1 MRKDLYEISL
11 WQDKL
16 DKDGAYYD
24 EEKVVVIGS
33 DTMTSPCRAVEP
45 KLIENINGTNT
56 LTFKL
61 YYTYIDTETGKR
73 EDNPYIKLL
82 TNERRVKCKWKNKWY
97 EFVIKGIQEDSN
109 GKTIT
114 YTCKDLFINEL
125 SKTGFNLEFDNK
137 LENNQGTVK
146 ELGEKILEGTD
157 WKIGDSDTI
166 EQTLEESLYGVKV
179 PERFNIPWT
188 DGTGTE
194 FHTFLKNTYILIP
207 YSTVED
213 RLKNNSFVQFF
224 YSGDED
230 DPFTSTEKYSK
241 YSYNGSNLLIGLT
254 CYYIEGSNSVSEFW
268 RKLNFDNEVTE
279 PEITL
284 TNWRADRLVREPL
297 QEYSALVN
305 RYCDVYKNSEN
316 KKLYKYITT
325 EYNDPTTVQ
334 NLLVNSKDFKDTN
347 GWVGDGLGWI
357 LYPPFDDKTQIDKY
371 NATTYLKIEDSKSI
385 CNTGIK
391 KSSMYIENG
400 FQSGEKYIFRV
411 KGYEDKAG
419 SPNINSPLT
428 LPENAKDIFSPKILP
443 YEKFKNPTEDSNT
456 PYYFHYDSN
465 KDITAQKNSGWI
477 EYVLV
482 CNKSITKKDI
492 DIENLCLAL
501 TPKQTCWIEEIQ
513 FFKEE
518 RDAEGNRINPG
529 EMDKQSAAKL
539 VYRYFDPE
547 TQIDPDNIEFIYSGE
562 TDITPGGYFLIYPKD
577 KNGNYTYEKIRSI
590 TGKQSNRFNL
600 LQSLAET
607 FECWVRFE
615 ILHDEITG
623 KILRE
628 KGSPKKYVHFKKE
641 VGHEVGYG
649 FVYGIDLKTISRS
662 IDSNQLATKVIVV
675 PNVNEYA
682 KNGVCEIA
690 QSVHNP
696 AKENFIINFDYF
708 INQGLLDGGA
718 FNRDLLL
725 PSTSGGIGYYPE
737 LKKLNTE
744 YYDSIELVSAKKIE
758 LDKQKSMLSLYK
770 QYVISDDEQIT
781 ALQLEIAQLA
791 GFSTFND
798 SILDLISNYI
808 RNNNGTEKISSML
821 VTLTTLKKVRN
832 SHQEIVDKLTTS
844 ISALGAKIKDKE
856 NRQEEIIKEL
866 ENLHRDF
873 NTKYSRFIQ
882 EGSWTSQDYLDE
894 NLYYLDARSVA
905 YTSSRPKISYNIS
918 VIRLSALKE
927 FEGKVFNVGD
937 ISYIQDKEFFGTDIY
952 GTPYKEKVLIS
963 EIISNFDSPKNDTFK
978 IQNYKTQFEDLF
990 QRITATTQSLQ
1001 YTTGEYQR
1009 AASIVEDSGAIKPET
1024 LQLSLAQSANLL
1036 YSSQNNTII
1045 QDSTGILLINES
1057 NAAHQT
1063 KITSNGVFIT
1073 VDGGVTWKNAI
1084 RGEGVATQYL
1094 TSGSIN
1100 TRDITI
1106 VDGVSPAFRWDSSG
1120 INAYKANANGGYSS
1134 REFVRFDKYG
1144 LYGVKNFR
1152 EVDKDKEFRPTSEND
1167 IWNEAQF
1174 GLTWKGFF
1182 LKNKNSYNKTEYKKT
1197 ADESQVENKIYYI
1210 FNQETNAYE
1219 EWGGANFNENKN
1231 NLYEKIEIVE
1241 GGIEI
1246 SSEND
1251 ITVFEAQRINGE
1263 EKRIK
1268 YIQIGKIGG
1277 EGDNTEPPIYGIRIK
1292 NIKDETV
1299 METNST
1305 GDLWLKNRLNIG
1317 TIASN
1322 VSVGIGKLEGG
1333 QVINANNKFIVT
1345 EDGTI
1350 TATEGVFSGTIN
1362 AAEGYLGNG
1371 NVKISKDG
1379 ITFYN
1384 GGLIGYTAYFR
1395 KTEDSSQIKDKIYYV
1410 FNQEIGSYEKWEGT
1424 DFNTDKDSLYEY
1436 VQKETLLFENGDLV
1450 FSGKLSGAT
1459 GSFSGDISGASGTF
1473 TGGVRASF
1481 GSIGGFKIEENLLST
1496 PGIKL
1501 HSGIINYKKT
1511 EDNSQVEGKTYY
1523 SFNQQNG
1530 VYEKW
1535 EGTDFNT
1542 DKNNLY
1548 EISEE
1553 NGKIIV
1559 DKIELGS
1566 GAVVTGQIALGN
1578 KVVLKNPD
1586 LDNNNARNFLEVK
1599 DNEGVKISI
1608 NDNCEM
1614 TLGELKFDG
1623 KTSKISGT
1631 NWNITPNTATFGKII
1646 AESGT
1651 IENVV
1656 FKNSTVQAAGGQMI
1670 FKPSFQGQ
1678 VAPVTVESSGENSNL
1693 INFIPANDHSGL
1705 NKNDY
1710 VLLNRKGK
1718 ESIICQVE
1726 EIAANSDSVSIILNS
1741 FNKQISLGDE
1751 SNKEAT
1757 ITKLCSE
1764 LNNELSDSLLIGVNP
1779 DSSSMG
1785 GKDPHTNLFR
1795 QGITFINAVKNTG
1808 AQEGECPLSYE
1819 ETPVLFLGNLNNLM
1833 KEGISGYG
1841 LYGNNVFLHGALTT
1855 EIGTGNESTYAGVNT
1870 NSRIT
1875 STLNEFG
1882 GSSGNIVFFAGAKDL
1897 NTINKS
1903 SFFVTDKG
1911 YIYSKKAFFEESVF
1925 VGSRIE
1931 SSKIYAADI
1940 YGGASEAL
1948 APLTIHST
1956 SNGINFNDDDFFE
1969 GDKKISK
1976 TILQINSD
1984 SFKYLNTDFINFNIP
1999 NSVLFTGSYNTSVNE
2014 QSKFLKIAEQK
2025 ITNFIKGDSDEE
2037 ESSIDFSNKSV
2048 TIKRGV
2054 FSTLALEEN
2063 KVTCS
2068 SPSFGATG
2076 DVIFGTESSKYLKYR
2091 KTNNGY
2097 NLYVE

>member
-1 MRKDLYEISL
+1 MEKDLYEISL
-11 WQDKL
+11 WQDIL
-16 DKDGAYYD
+16 DSKGTYYD
-24 EEKVVVIGS
+24 EEKVVIIGS
-33 DTMTSPCRAVEP
+33 NTMASPCRAIEP
-45 KLIENINGTNT
+45 KLIENVNGTNT

-109 GKTIT
+109 GKSIT

-157 WKIGDSDTI
+157 WKVGDSDII

-179 PERFNIPWT
+179 PEGFSVPWT

-207 YSTVED
+207 YSTVEN
-213 RLKNNSFVQFF
+213 RLENNSFVQFF

-254 CYYIEGSNSVSEFW
+254 CYYIEGIESVSEFW
-268 RKLNFDNEVTE
+268 KKLNFDNGTAE
-279 PEITL
+279 PDINL

-297 QEYSALVN
+297 QEYSTLVN
-305 RYCDVYKNSEN
+305 RYCNVYKNKEG

-347 GWVGDGLGWI
+347 GWIGEGLGWT
-357 LYPPFDDKTQIDKY
+357 LYPPFGKDTDIKDY
-371 NATTYLKIEDSKSI
+371 NAATYLKITEGETV

-400 FQSGEKYIFRV
+400 FQAGEKYIFRV
-411 KGYEDKAG
+411 KGYNDETDH
-419 SPNINSPLT
+419 PNVNSPLA

-443 YEKFKNPTEDSNT
+443 YEKFKNPPENLDTS
-456 PYYFHYDSN
+456 YYFYYDSN
-465 KDITAQKNSGWI
+465 KGIIAPGSGWI
-477 EYVLV
+477 EYTLI

-492 DIENLCLAL
+492 DVENLCLAL

-518 RDAEGNRINPG
+518 KDAEGNRINPG
-529 EMDKQSAAKL
+529 EIDKQSAAKQ

-547 TQIDPDNIEFIYSGE
+547 TQIDPDNIEFVYSG
-562 TDITPGGYFLIYPKD
+562 DIDVTPNGYSLVYPKD
-577 KNGNYTYEKIRSI
+577 ENGNYTYEKIRNI

-607 FECWVRFE
+607 FECWVRFK
-615 ILHDEITG
+615 IDHDENTG
-623 KILRE
+623 KILRDE
-628 KGSPKKYVHFKKE
+628 NGIPNKYVYFVKE
-641 VGHEVGYG
+641 IGKEIGYG
-649 FVYGIDLKTISRS
+649 FIYGIDLKTISRS

-725 PSTSGGIGYYPE
+725 PASSGGIGYYPE
-737 LKKLNTE
+737 LKKLNTQ
-744 YYDSIELVSAKKIE
+744 YYNSIELISAKKLE
-758 LDKQKSMLSLYK
+758 LDKQKSMLSLYE
-770 QYVISDDEQIT
+770 QYVISDKEQIT
-781 ALQLEIAQLA
+781 ALELEIAQLA
-791 GFSTFND
+791 GFSSFD
-798 SILDLISNYI
+798 ESIIGQINSYI
-808 RNNNGTEKISSML
+808 NNNKDGSEKILSM
-821 VTLTTLKKVRN
+821 
-832 SHQEIVDKLTTS
+832 
-844 ISALGAKIKDKE
+844 ISALTVLKKAKAGHQNIVIRLTRSTEILSEKIKNE
-856 NRQEEIIKEL
+856 EERQKKITEKL
-866 ENLHRDF
+866 EALHKSF
-873 NTKYSRFIQ
+873 NAKYSRFIQ

-894 NLYYLDARSVA
+894 NLYYLDAQSVA
-905 YTSSRPKISYNIS
+905 YTSSRPKVSYNIS

-927 FEGKVFNVGD
+927 FEVKVFNIGD
-937 ISYIQDKEFFGTDIY
+937 ISYIQDEEFFGTDIY

-963 EIISNFDSPKNDTFK
+963 EITSNFDNPKNDTFK

-1009 AASIVEDSGAIKPET
+1009 AASIVEDSGVIKPET

-1106 VDGVSPAFRWDSSG
+1106 VDGVSPAFRWDASG

-1152 EVDKDKEFRPTSEND
+1152 EVDKDKEFRPASEND

-1174 GLTWKGFF
+1174 GLTWGGFF
-1182 LKNKNSYNKTEYKKT
+1182 LKNNYNKIEYKKT
-1197 ADESQVENKIYYI
+1197 EDTSQITGKIYYV
-1210 FNQETNAYE
+1210 FNQETNEYE
-1219 EWGGANFNENKN
+1219 KWNGTNFSEIKS
-1231 NLYEKIEIVE
+1231 NLYEKIEVLN
-1241 GGIEI
+1241 GGVEI

-1251 ITVFEAQRINGE
+1251 ITVFEVQKRDDKE
-1263 EKRIK
+1263 EKIK
-1268 YIQIGKIGG
+1268 LIQIGKIGG
-1277 EGDNTEPPIYGIRIK
+1277 EENGANPTIYGIRIK
-1292 NIKDETV
+1292 DSHNETV
-1299 METNST
+1299 METSSA

-1317 TIASN
+1317 TTTNN

-1333 QVINANNKFIVT
+1333 QVINANDKFIVT
-1345 EDGTI
+1345 EDGTVSAI
-1350 TATEGVFSGTIN
+1350 QGVFSGTIN
-1362 AAEGYLGNG
+1362 AVEGTLGNG

-1384 GGLIGYTAYFR
+1384 SGLIGYTTYFR
-1395 KTEDSSQIKDKIYYV
+1395 KTKDDSQVEGKTYYV
-1410 FNQEIGSYEKWEGT
+1410 YLADNTYEKWNGT
-1424 DFNTDKDSLYEY
+1424 NFSADKDNLYEY
-1436 VQKETLLFENGDLV
+1436 AQKETLFFKDGDLV
-1450 FSGKLSGAT
+1450 FSGELSGAT

-1481 GSIGGFKIEENLLST
+1481 GTIGGFKIEENLLSA

-1501 HSGIINYKKT
+1501 HSGINYKKT
-1511 EDNSQVEGKTYY
+1511 EDNSQVEGKIYY
-1523 SFNQQNG
+1523 SFNQQSG
-1530 VYEKW
+1530 IYEKW

-1553 NGKIIV
+1553 DGKIIV

-1566 GAVVTGQIALGN
+1566 GATVTGQIALGD

-1586 LDNNNARNFLEVK
+1586 LDNNGVRNFLEVK
-1599 DNEGVKISI
+1599 DDEGVKISI

-1614 TLGELKFDG
+1614 TLGKLKFDG
-1623 KTSKISGT
+1623 KTSKMSGT
-1631 NWNITPNTATFGKII
+1631 NWNITSDTATFGKVV

-1670 FKPSFQGQ
+1670 FKPSFQGK
-1678 VAPVTVESSGENSNL
+1678 VAPVITASGNL
-1693 INFIPANDHSGL
+1693 INFIPANDYSGINVKDYILL
-1705 NKNDY
+1705 NK
-1710 VLLNRKGK
+1710 KG
-1718 ESIICQVE
+1718 ESSVICQVE
-1726 EIAANSDSVSIILNS
+1726 EITTGGITLNS
-1741 FNKQISLGDE
+1741 FNKEINFKDE
-1751 SNKEAT
+1751 EVTA
-1757 ITKLCSE
+1757 TKLCSE
-1764 LNNELSDSLLIGVNP
+1764 SSTGELSDSLLIGVNP
-1779 DSSSMG
+1779 DTSSSG

-1795 QGITFINAVKNTG
+1795 QGITFINAIKNTEVQG
-1808 AQEGECPLSYE
+1808 GECPLSYE
-1819 ETPVLFLGNLNNLM
+1819 ETPVLFLGNLNNL
-1833 KEGISGYG
+1833 KKDGISGYG

-1855 EIGTGNESTYAGVNT
+1855 EIGVGNESTYAGVNT

-1875 STLNEFG
+1875 PTLSEFG

-1897 NTINKS
+1897 NTINSS

-1931 SSKIYAADI
+1931 SSKIYTADI
-1940 YGGASEAL
+1940 YGGASDGL

-1956 SNGINFNDDDFFE
+1956 SNGINFNDDDFLE
-1969 GDKKISK
+1969 NNKKISK

-1984 SFKYLNTDFINFNIP
+1984 SFKYLNTDFINFNMP
-1999 NSVLFTGSYNTSVNE
+1999 NSVLFTGSYSTNINE
-2014 QSKFLKIAEQK
+2014 QSKFLRITEQR
-2025 ITNFIKGDSDEE
+2025 IVNFIKGDNDEE
-2037 ESSIDFSNKSV
+2037 ESSIDFSNKRIA
-2048 TIKRGV
+2048 IKRGA
-2054 FSTLALEEN
+2054 FSTLGVEEN

-2068 SPSFGATG
+2068 SPLFAATA
-2076 DVIFGTESSKYLKYR
+2076 DVIFGTEESRYLKYQ
-2091 KTNNGY
+2091 KTSNGY

>member
-1 MRKDLYEISL
+1 MNISITKEAKMRKDLYEISL

-33 DTMTSPCRAVEP
+33 DTMTSPCRAVDP
-45 KLIENINGTNT
+45 KLIENVNGTNT

-97 EFVIKGIQEDSN
+97 EFVIKGIQEDSS
-109 GKTIT
+109 GKLIT

-125 SKTGFNLEFDNK
+125 SKTGFNLEFDNE

-157 WKIGDSDTI
+157 WKVGDSDII
-166 EQTLEESLYGVKV
+166 EQTLEEPLYGVKV
-179 PERFNIPWT
+179 PGTFSIPWS

-194 FHTFLKNTYILIP
+194 SHSFFKDTYVLIP

-230 DPFTSTEKYSK
+230 DPFTSIEKYSK

-254 CYYIEGSNSVSEFW
+254 CYYIEGSNSVNEFW
-268 RKLNFDNEVTE
+268 RKLNFDNGTAE
-279 PEITL
+279 PDINL

-297 QEYSALVN
+297 QEYSTLVN
-305 RYCDVYKNSEN
+305 RYCDVYKNNEG

-357 LYPPFDDKTQIDKY
+357 LYPPFDNETQIDKY

-443 YEKFKNPTEDSNT
+443 YEKFKNPTET
-456 PYYFHYDSN
+456 PYYFHYDPN
-465 KDITAQKNSGWI
+465 KDITAPKNSGWI

-641 VGHEVGYG
+641 VGHEIGYG

-718 FNRDLLL
+718 LNRDLLL

-770 QYVISDDEQIT
+770 QYVISDDEQIA

-791 GFSTFND
+791 GFSAFDD
-798 SILDLISNYI
+798 SILNLINNYI
-808 RNNNGTEKISSML
+808 RNNNDGAEKISSML
-821 VTLTTLKKVRN
+821 ATLTTLKNARN
-832 SHQEIVDKLTTS
+832 GHQEIVEKLT
-844 ISALGAKIKDKE
+844 ISTNALSKAIEDKE
-856 NRQEEIIKEL
+856 GRQKTIIKEL

-894 NLYYLDARSVA
+894 NLYYLDAQSVA
-905 YTSSRPKISYNIS
+905 YTSSRPKVSYNIS

-963 EIISNFDSPKNDTFK
+963 EITSNFDNPKNDTFK

-1024 LQLSLAQSANLL
+1024 LQLSLTQSANLL

-1106 VDGVSPAFRWDSSG
+1106 VDGVSPAFRWDAFG

-1174 GLTWKGFF
+1174 GLTWGGFF
-1182 LKNKNSYNKTEYKKT
+1182 LKNNYNKIEYKKT
-1197 ADESQVENKIYYI
+1197 EDASQITGKTYYV
-1210 FNQETNAYE
+1210 FNQETNEYE
-1219 EWGGANFNENKN
+1219 KWNGTNFSEIKS
-1231 NLYEKIEIVE
+1231 NLYEKIEVLN
-1241 GGIEI
+1241 GGVEI

-1251 ITVFEAQRINGE
+1251 ITVFEVQKRNGKE
-1263 EKRIK
+1263 ERIK
-1268 YIQIGKIGG
+1268 NIQIGKIGG
-1277 EGDNTEPPIYGIRIK
+1277 EENGVNPPIYGIRIK
-1292 NIKDETV
+1292 DSHNETV
-1299 METNST
+1299 METSSA

-1317 TIASN
+1317 TTTNN

-1333 QVINANNKFIVT
+1333 QVINASDKFIVT
-1345 EDGTI
+1345 EDGTVSAI
-1350 TATEGVFSGTIN
+1350 QGVFSGTIN
-1362 AAEGYLGNG
+1362 AVEGILGNG

-1384 GGLIGYTAYFR
+1384 SGLIGYTTYFR
-1395 KTEDSSQIKDKIYYV
+1395 KTKDDSQVEGKTYYV
-1410 FNQEIGSYEKWEGT
+1410 YLADNTYEKWNGT
-1424 DFNTDKDSLYEY
+1424 NFSADKDNLYEY
-1436 VQKETLLFENGDLV
+1436 AQKETLFFKDGDLV
-1450 FSGKLSGAT
+1450 FSGELSGAT

-1481 GSIGGFKIEENLLST
+1481 GSIGGFKIEENLLSA

-1501 HSGIINYKKT
+1501 YSGLSYKKT

-1523 SFNQQNG
+1523 TLNQQSG
-1530 VYEKW
+1530 IYEEW
-1535 EGTDFNT
+1535 NGTDFST
-1542 DKNNLY
+1542 DKDHLY

-1553 NGKIIV
+1553 DGKIIV

-1566 GAVVTGQIALGN
+1566 GATVTGQIALGD

-1586 LDNNNARNFLEVK
+1586 LDNNEVRNFLEVK
-1599 DNEGVKISI
+1599 DDEGVKISI

-1614 TLGELKFDG
+1614 TLGKLKFDG
-1623 KTSKISGT
+1623 KTSKMSGT
-1631 NWNITPNTATFGKII
+1631 NWDITSDTATFGKVV

-1670 FKPSFQGQ
+1670 FKPSFQGKVSPVI
-1678 VAPVTVESSGENSNL
+1678 VANNNL
-1693 INFIPANDHSGL
+1693 INFIPANDYSGI
-1705 NKNDY
+1705 NVKDY
-1710 VLLNRKGK
+1710 VLLNKKG
-1718 ESIICQVE
+1718 ESPVICQVK
-1726 EIAANSDSVSIILNS
+1726 EITASGITLNS
-1741 FNKQISLGDE
+1741 FNKEINFKDE
-1751 SNKEAT
+1751 EVT
-1757 ITKLCSE
+1757 VTKLCSE
-1764 LNNELSDSLLIGVNP
+1764 SSTGELSDSLLIGVNP
-1779 DSSSMG
+1779 DTSSSG

-1795 QGITFINAVKNTG
+1795 QGITFINAIKNTE

-1819 ETPVLFLGNLNNLM
+1819 ETPVLFLGNLNNL
-1833 KEGISGYG
+1833 KKDRISGYG

-1855 EIGTGNESTYAGVNT
+1855 EIGVGNESTYAGVNT

-1875 STLNEFG
+1875 PTLSEFG

-1897 NTINKS
+1897 NTINSS

-1931 SSKIYAADI
+1931 SSKIYTADI
-1940 YGGASEAL
+1940 YGGASDGL

-1956 SNGINFNDDDFFE
+1956 SNGINFNDDDFLE
-1969 GDKKISK
+1969 NNKKISK

-1984 SFKYLNTDFINFNIP
+1984 SFKYLNTDFINFNMP
-1999 NSVLFTGSYNTSVNE
+1999 NSVLFTGSYSTNINE
-2014 QSKFLKIAEQK
+2014 QSKFLKITEQR
-2025 ITNFIKGDSDEE
+2025 IVNFIKGDNDEE
-2037 ESSIDFSNKSV
+2037 ESSIDFSNKRIA
-2048 TIKRGV
+2048 IKRGA
-2054 FSTLALEEN
+2054 FSTLSVEEN

-2068 SPSFGATG
+2068 SPSFAATA
-2076 DVIFGTESSKYLKYR
+2076 DVIFGTEESRYLKYQ
-2091 KTNNGY
+2091 KTSNGY